1 MGESKWPCNDIP
13 RFVTVVR
20 KGQDILT
27 IRQQP
32 LSVIRINRVVRCR
45 GFTYHVRVELWIRCD
60 DVMWQTGTSQNRQQQ
75 MLVDRST
82 GMVEQNGGC
91 VLEKHRSSS
100 MWCPHVYPPHYTHRV
115 SVMKRKRNKFVS
127 EVFAEGNG
135 KWISAF
141 INILLVLKMLCREQ
155 KTTAWRTC
163 LNTEC
168 TNTLVIATNN
178 HLTAFC
184 AVHKTQITL
193 KCIFQKRWHIQ
204 LNQRAIHTFKLHIRF
219 LKNVKGYSN

>member
-1 MGESKWPCNDIP
+1 MRSAVNTCSMKKRFLINRWLQLKKLINNMGESKWPCNDIP

-100 MWCPHVYPPHYTHRV
+100 M
-115 SVMKRKRNKFVS
+115 
-127 EVFAEGNG
+127 
-135 KWISAF
+135 
-141 INILLVLKMLCREQ
+141 
-155 KTTAWRTC
+155 
-163 LNTEC
+163 
-168 TNTLVIATNN
+168 
-178 HLTAFC
+178 
-184 AVHKTQITL
+184 
-193 KCIFQKRWHIQ
+193 
-204 LNQRAIHTFKLHIRF
+204 
-219 LKNVKGYSN
+219 